1 MSVRRIALLI
11 FTLALVAF
19 ATPVAS
25 AAAETPTLAELR
37 TQLRQTRHRLANA
50 RETLTS
56 ARAGLTDVQALV
68 TAIGGTPAVITVV
81 TDPATADPTT
91 TGTDVTTDPAAAGVD
106 AGTSPTL
113 ADPELA
119 ALIAAMDP
127 SLAVR
132 LLADG
137 VIEEG
142 ELTAAQDRVAKW
154 RGIVR
159 RLRRAKNALEARI
172 ALRLQIAAWN
182 RNGEWRPLIE
192 IAARRY
198 GVSPDGLYRLM
209 MLESGGRRY
218 AGSTFKGLFQYY
230 PGTWRAA
237 WNPWRALGIYN
248 GWAQIRATAYAI
260 RRGMGPADWPTT
272 YRLAF

>member
-1 MSVRRIALLI
+1 VSVRRIALLI
-11 FTLALVAF
+11 LTFALVAF
-19 ATPVAS
+19 ATHVVS

-37 TQLRQTRHRLANA
+37 TQLRQTRQRLAYA
-50 RETLTS
+50 RETLTL
-56 ARAGLTDVQALV
+56 ARGDLTDVQALV
-68 TAIGGTPAVITVV
+68 TAVGGTPAILTVI

-91 TGTDVTTDPAAAGVD
+91 TAADGTTDPTTAGVD
-106 AGTSPTL
+106 AGTSQTL
-113 ADPELA
+113 ADPVLA
-119 ALIAAMDP
+119 ALIASLDP

-137 VIEEG
+137 VIEER
-142 ELTAAQDRVAKW
+142 ELTAAQDRVVKW

-172 ALRLQIAAWN
+172 ELRLQIAEWN

-192 IAARRY
+192 IAARRN

-209 MLESGGRRY
+209 MLESSGRRY
-218 AGSTFKGLFQYY
+218 AGSTYKGLFQYY

-248 GWAQIRATAYAI
+248 GWAQIRATAYALSK
-260 RRGMGPADWPTT
+260 GMGPSQWPNT
-272 YRLAF
+272 YPMAF